1 MRCKLNLGFLTIIL
15 LLWTI
20 CGYTALSS
28 KSVQNI
34 FIDLIDNTVPGTI
47 EMTNIKYK
55 ATDIRQW
62 TLTYVIRGNVVR
74 NGKTIKEWL
83 KEDWVSLEKDA
94 RGHFENARQ
103 HVLGAH
109 KVTEKIL
116 DLSQKLISVSG
127 QIIDL
132 KDQGIGNEE
141 LLEKIRKEFGPVF
154 YPLRRT
160 IEKHVAEHLEKLSAA
175 EAKVYD
181 KHKANIISIIILSLV
196 GTLFVV
202 FVGLLVDRLLMKFI
216 TERKRSE
223 EALHKALLEAEA
235 ASQAKSEFL
244 ANMSHEIRTP
254 MNGVIGMT
262 GLLLDTKLTSE
273 QRQYA
278 EIVRNSGDA
287 LIGVIN
293 EILDFSKIEAGKLDL
308 EILGFNMRTTLEN
321 ATDTLAITAHKKGL
335 EFACVIDREVP
346 ALVKGDPGRLR
357 QILINL
363 AGNAIKFT
371 EKGEVIIRAAVDE
384 QDDTQA
390 TVRFEVIDTGIG
402 IPPDSMNSL
411 FHSFSQVD
419 SSHSRKYGGT
429 GLGLAISR
437 KLSKMMG
444 GRIGVKSEQGKG
456 STFWFTAVFEKQPK
470 GREHEIVIP
479 GNIREK
485 HILVVDDNKT
495 NRYILK
501 EYLKSW
507 HCRFDEASGGAEA
520 LNKLGKAV
528 ADGDPFDIAILDM
541 QMPEMDGET
550 LGRNIKTNPDLKD
563 IILVMLTSMGQ
574 RGDARRTKEIGFAAY
589 LTKPVKQS
597 QVYDCLATV
606 IGRQTGTKGRHSTSI
621 VTKHIISEDHKRKI
635 RILIAED
642 NITNQMVAL
651 NILKKLGFR
660 ANAVANGK
668 EAVEALEMIPYD
680 LVLMDV
686 QMPEMDGLEATKKI
700 RKREKDHSDTKAVSS
715 QISDRSERVP
725 IVAMT
730 AHAMKEDRE
739 RCLEAGMDDYVSKP
753 VEPQKLLEAIERQL
767 AGSAQ
772 VAGSVSTEKGIEKQ
786 GIPPGK
792 KQENPPINL
801 KKAIERAMG
810 DKDFLKE
817 MLELFTISMPVQLR
831 ALKAA
836 IEEGNAETLQREA
849 HTLKGSAAN
858 LSADSIVAAALRLE
872 QMGREKDL
880 TAGEQTLGELQAEL
894 ASLEAYLSQID
905 WSQVV

>member
-1 MRCKLNLGFLTIIL
+1 MRRKLNFGFLTIIL

-20 CGYTALSS
+20 CVYTALSS
-28 KSVQNI
+28 RSVQKI
-34 FIDLIDNTVPGTI
+34 FIDLVDNTVPGTI

-62 TLTYVIRGNVVR
+62 TLTYIIRGNVVR
-74 NGKTIKEWL
+74 NGKTIREWL
-83 KEDWVSLEKDA
+83 KEDWASLEKDT
-94 RGHFENARQ
+94 RRHLENARQ
-103 HVLGAH
+103 HVLKAH
-109 KVTEKIL
+109 KVAEKIL

-154 YPLRRT
+154 YPLRRSLN
-160 IEKHVAEHLEKLSAA
+160 KHAAEHLEVLSSA
-175 EAKVYD
+175 ETRVHN
-181 KHKANIISIIILSLV
+181 KHKANIRSIIILSLV

-202 FVGLLVDRLLMKFI
+202 FVGLIVDRLLMRFI
-216 TERKRSE
+216 TERKRAE
-223 EALHKALLEAEA
+223 KALHKTSLKAEA

-262 GLLLDTKLTSE
+262 GLLLDTELTSE

-278 EIVRNSGDA
+278 EIVRNSGNA

-293 EILDFSKIEAGKLDL
+293 EILDFSKIEAGKLDI
-308 EILGFNMRTTLEN
+308 EILDFNLRTTLED
-321 ATDTLAITAHKKGL
+321 ATDTLAITAHKKNL
-335 EFACVIDREVP
+335 EFACVIDHKVP
-346 ALVKGDPGRLR
+346 VLVKGDPGRLR
-357 QILINL
+357 QILVNL

-371 EKGEVIIRAAVDE
+371 EKGEVIIRAAVDK

-402 IPPDSMNSL
+402 IPRDRMNTL
-411 FHSFSQVD
+411 FDSFSQVD

-470 GREHEIVIP
+470 GREHEIIIP

-485 HILVVDDNKT
+485 HILVVDDNET

-507 HCRFDEASGGAEA
+507 HCRFDEASGGADA
-520 LNKLGKAV
+520 LGKLGKAV
-528 ADGDPFDIAILDM
+528 AEGDPFDIAILDM

-550 LGRNIKTNPDLKD
+550 LGRNIKANPDLKN
-563 IILVMLTSMGQ
+563 IILVMLTSMSQ

-606 IGRQTGTKGRHSTSI
+606 IGKQAGTKDRHSTPI
-621 VTKHIISEDHKRKI
+621 VTRHTISEEHRRKI

-660 ANAVANGK
+660 SDAVANGK
-668 EAVEALEMIPYD
+668 EAVKALEMIPYD

-686 QMPEMDGLEATKKI
+686 QMPEMDGFEATKEI
-700 RKREKDHSDTKAVSS
+700 RKREKDSKP
-715 QISDRSERVP
+715 VP
-725 IVAMT
+725 IIAMT

-739 RCLEAGMDDYVSKP
+739 RCLEAGMNDYVSKP

-772 VAGSVSTEKGIEKQ
+772 FAGSVSTKKGIEKQ

-792 KQENPPINL
+792 KQENSPIDF
-801 KKAIERAMG
+801 KKAIKRAMG
-810 DKDFLKE
+810 DKEFLKK
-817 MLELFTISMPVQLR
+817 MLEQFTMSMPVQVQ

-836 IEEGNAETLQREA
+836 IEEGNAEILQREA

-858 LSADSIVAAALRLE
+858 LSADNIAAVALRLE

-880 TAGEQTLGELQAEL
+880 TAGEQTFGELEAEL
-894 ASLEAYLSQID
+894 TRFEAYLGRID
-905 WSQVV
+905 WSQVA

>member
-1 MRCKLNLGFLTIIL
+1 
-15 LLWTI
+15 
-20 CGYTALSS
+20 
-28 KSVQNI
+28 SVQNI

-686 QMPEMDGLEATKKI
+686 QMPELDGLEATRRI
-700 RKREKDHSDTKAVSS
+700 RQDSRFAS
-715 QISDRSERVP
+715 VP
-725 IVAMT
+725 VVALT
-730 AHAMKEDRE
+730 AHALQEE
-739 RCLEAGMDDYVSKP
+739 RDKCTDAGMDDYLSKP
-753 VEPQKLLEAIERQL
+753 FRPEDLKALVEKWALNRPKDSEEEGSEGGPTVLLDLFRETMREAGIESVVDSAVSIYLSEIPVRMAALEKAVEEGDL
-767 AGSAQ
+767 AG
-772 VAGSVSTEKGIEKQ
+772 V
-786 GIPPGK
+786 
-792 KQENPPINL
+792 
-801 KKAIERAMG
+801 ERAAH
-810 DKDFLKE
+810 
-817 MLELFTISMPVQLR
+817 
-831 ALKAA
+831 ALKSGSRNIRADRFGEVLEKMEKA
-836 IEEGNAETLQREA
+836 GGGGMMEE
-849 HTLKGSAAN
+849 
-858 LSADSIVAAALRLE
+858 V
-872 QMGREKDL
+872 
-880 TAGEQTLGELQAEL
+880 AEL
-894 ASLEAYLSQID
+894 LPKVREDFRAVRDYLNEMGFRPQ
-905 WSQVV
+905 

>member
-1 MRCKLNLGFLTIIL
+1 MRRKLNFGFLTIIL

-20 CGYTALSS
+20 CVYTALSS

-34 FIDLIDNTVPGTI
+34 FIDLVDNTIPGTI

-55 ATDIRQW
+55 ATDIRQR

-74 NGKTIKEWL
+74 DGKTIREWL
-83 KEDWVSLEKDA
+83 KEDWASLEKDA
-94 RGHFENARQ
+94 IRHLEKARQ
-103 HVLGAH
+103 HVLEVQA
-109 KVTEKIL
+109 VVETIL

-127 QIIDL
+127 QLIDL
-132 KDQGIGNEE
+132 KDQGVGNNK
-141 LLEKIRKEFGPVF
+141 LLEKIRKEFDPGF
-154 YPLRRT
+154 YPLS
-160 IEKHVAEHLEKLSAA
+160 ILIDKHLTKHLEKLSAA
-175 EAKVYD
+175 ETRVHD
-181 KHKANIISIIILSLV
+181 KHKANIRSIIILSLI

-202 FVGLLVDRLLMKFI
+202 FVGLLVDRILMRFI
-216 TERKRSE
+216 TERKRAE
-223 EALHKALLEAEA
+223 QALHKTSLKAEA

-262 GLLLDTKLTSE
+262 GLLLDTELTSE

-278 EIVRNSGDA
+278 EIVRNSGNA

-293 EILDFSKIEAGKLDL
+293 EILDFSKIEAGKLDI
-308 EILGFNMRTTLEN
+308 EILDFNLRTTLEDT
-321 ATDTLAITAHKKGL
+321 TDTLAITAHKKNL
-335 EFACVIDREVP
+335 EFACVIDHKVSV
-346 ALVKGDPGRLR
+346 LVKGDPGRLR
-357 QILINL
+357 QILVNL

-371 EKGEVIIRAAVDE
+371 EKGEVVIRVAVDK
-384 QDDTQA
+384 QDDTRV
-390 TVRFEVIDTGIG
+390 TLRFEVIDTGIG
-402 IPPDSMNSL
+402 IPRDRMNTL
-411 FHSFSQVD
+411 FDSFSQVD

-470 GREHEIVIP
+470 GREHEIIIP
-479 GNIREK
+479 GNIRKK
-485 HILVVDDNKT
+485 HILVVDDNET

-507 HCRFDEASGGAEA
+507 HCRFDEASGGADA
-520 LNKLGKAV
+520 LGKLGKAV
-528 ADGDPFDIAILDM
+528 AEGDPFDIAILDM

-550 LGRNIKTNPDLKD
+550 LGRNIKANPDLKD
-563 IILVMLTSMGQ
+563 IILVMLTSMSQ

-606 IGRQTGTKGRHSTSI
+606 IGKQAGTKDRHSTPI
-621 VTKHIISEDHKRKI
+621 VTRHTISEEHRRKI

-642 NITNQMVAL
+642 NIVNQMVAL

-660 ANAVANGK
+660 ADAVANGK

-686 QMPEMDGLEATKKI
+686 QMPEMDGFEATKEI
-700 RKREKDHSDTKAVSS
+700 RKREKDSKRVS
-715 QISDRSERVP
+715 I
-725 IVAMT
+725 IAMT

-739 RCLEAGMDDYVSKP
+739 QCLEAGMNDYVSKP

-767 AGSAQ
+767 SGSAQ
-772 VAGSVSTEKGIEKQ
+772 VAGSVSTKKVIEKQ
-786 GIPPGK
+786 GIPQDK
-792 KQENPPINL
+792 KQENPPIDL
-801 KKAIERAMG
+801 KKAVKRAMG
-810 DKDFLKE
+810 DKEFLKE
-817 MLELFTISMPVQLR
+817 MLEQFTISMPVQVQ
-831 ALKAA
+831 ALKTA
-836 IEEGNAETLQREA
+836 IEEGNAEALQREA

-858 LSADSIVAAALRLE
+858 LSADNIAVAALRLE

-880 TAGEQTLGELQAEL
+880 TAGEQRFGELEAEL
-894 ASLEAYLSQID
+894 TRFEAYLDRID
-905 WSQVV
+905 WSQVT